1 MTQSHFPIWHLP
13 EEQRPDSLLGL
24 TFDRST
30 DDAVVYVDLNAFFE
44 FFKSFNMDIVS
55 VNINRP
61 TEAKRRKKNLPDWTL
76 TLVTCQPTTPKRRNE
91 LRRSMKKHYGF
102 RRMQTLRFGKK
113 VPGGY
118 ETVFAL
124 TDPTTER
131 PLP

>member
-1 MTQSHFPIWHLP
+1 MFPILKDMLP
-13 EEQRPDSLLGL
+13 NVLPIEGVGE
-24 TFDRST
+24 TT
-30 DDAVVYVDLNAFFE
+30 VYFDLNRFFE
-44 FFKSFNMDIVS
+44 FFKSHNMDIVS
-55 VNINRP
+55 VNLNRP
-61 TEAKRRKKNLPDWTL
+61 SEKKKRKKNLPDWTL
-76 TLVTCQPTTPKRRNE
+76 TLVTIEKTTAKRRNE

-102 RRMQTLRFGKK
+102 KSMKTLKTGKK